1 MQRWEQELMG
11 KQRTLVLY
19 PYEMSEAEAVKVATE
34 AFYKPLSN
42 PVFMPTYSLDKVVV
56 SAF

>member
-1 MQRWEQELMG
+1 MG

-19 PYEMSEAEAVKVATE
+19 PYEMSEAEAVKVATDV
-34 AFYKPLSN
+34 YKKPLSN